1 MERLIVA
8 FGTTTIMSSE
18 PLFPGQPPVYTN
30 DCPEQGYSCYSTGK
44 LEAALAEGH
53 DVYVVTILPLPR
65 PEDAWWRDLVPP
77 ERIYSPV
84 LDARGEPEQTFDH
97 FVNGPWRRF
106 LTDLGRRWPEDV
118 KDALIFR
125 ETLDGSNGIL
135 YGGRIQGYSGI
146 SA

>member
-8 FGTTTIMSSE
+8 FGTTAIMSGD
-18 PLFPGQPPVYTN
+18 PLFDGQPPVYRHT
-30 DCPEQGYSCYSTGK
+30 CPEHGYDCYSTGK

-53 DVYVVTILPLPR
+53 DVYVVTIIPLPR
-65 PEDAWWRDLVPP
+65 PEDAWWRARVPP

-84 LDARGEPEQTFDH
+84 LDARGTREQIYDH
-97 FVNGPWRRF
+97 FINDPWRRF
-106 LTDLGRRWPEDV
+106 LADIGRPWPKGV
-118 KDALIFR
+118 DAFTWR

-146 SA
+146 AA